1 MIKVRGN
8 RALRVAHWACV
19 GRVHG
24 MWLLVFSCAAQ
35 ISIRMLFAHCAW
47 LTFSS
52 FSCVEQG
59 VFAQAMG
66 ALGGGQQQQ
75 AAPVAAATQQAA
87 APAQGGGEEGG
98 FDSASG
104 GGAAVKNLG
113 VVGRG
118 TKRINL
124 QPVQV
129 RIGCQGWCVAVDA
142 RLAGRGWKEST
153 GPCGHF
159 MSLSAWLS

>member
-1 MIKVRGN
+1 
-8 RALRVAHWACV
+8 
-19 GRVHG
+19 
-24 MWLLVFSCAAQ
+24 
-35 ISIRMLFAHCAW
+35 
-47 LTFSS
+47 
-52 FSCVEQG
+52 
-59 VFAQAMG
+59 MG

-75 AAPVAAATQQAA
+75 ATAAAPQQAA
-87 APAQGGGEEGG
+87 APAQAEGEGG

-129 RIGCQGWCVAVDA
+129 RGA
-142 RLAGRGWKEST
+142 LAGAGMCLRALGALAGSKLGAGAAER
-153 GPCGHF
+153 
-159 MSLSAWLS
+159 

>member
-1 MIKVRGN
+1 MCSWQMCCPTVC
-8 RALRVAHWACV
+8 AL
-19 GRVHG
+19 
-24 MWLLVFSCAAQ
+24 
-35 ISIRMLFAHCAW
+35 
-47 LTFSS
+47 
-52 FSCVEQG
+52 QG

-75 AAPVAAATQQAA
+75 AAAAAPQQAA
-87 APAQGGGEEGG
+87 ASAQAEGEGG

-129 RIGCQGWCVAVDA
+129 RAAMGGAGVCLRALGACAGSMLRPVAA
-142 RLAGRGWKEST
+142 ER
-153 GPCGHF
+153 
-159 MSLSAWLS
+159 